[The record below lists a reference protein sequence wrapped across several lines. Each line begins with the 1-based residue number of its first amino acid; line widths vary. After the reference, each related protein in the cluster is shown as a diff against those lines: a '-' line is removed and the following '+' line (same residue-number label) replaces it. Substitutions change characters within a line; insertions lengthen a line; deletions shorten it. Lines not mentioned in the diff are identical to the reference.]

1 LEECAS
7 LGKQAAYL
15 AQSSARGPRSKERTT
30 VAERTSSAVGSQ
42 PTAKASRQPIHQLL
56 VPFPVA
62 YFTAA
67 FVTDMAYQRT
77 AEITWERFSVWL
89 IAGGLV
95 MAALVAIAAVI
106 DLLFRSQRPAWGHAL
121 AYASAV
127 ILSILNVLVHSRDG
141 YTAVVPTG
149 LTLSALTVV
158 LLLFALSPRWTLTS
172 RQPRGAR
179 P

>member
-1 LEECAS
+1 MAKRTGMAVAS
-7 LGKQAAYL
+7 RPA
-15 AQSSARGPRSKERTT
+15 
-30 VAERTSSAVGSQ
+30 
-42 PTAKASRQPIHQLL
+42 AKACRQPIHQVL

-67 FVTDMAYQRT
+67 FVTDMAYRQT

-95 MAALVAIAAVI
+95 MAAFVAIAAMI
-106 DLLFRSQRPAWGHAL
+106 DLLFRSQRPAWGRAF
-121 AYASAV
+121 AYAGAV
-127 ILSILNVLVHSRDG
+127 IISILNVLVHSRDG

-149 LTLSALTVV
+149 LTLSALAVV

-172 RQPRGAR
+172 RQPIGAST
-179 P
+179 